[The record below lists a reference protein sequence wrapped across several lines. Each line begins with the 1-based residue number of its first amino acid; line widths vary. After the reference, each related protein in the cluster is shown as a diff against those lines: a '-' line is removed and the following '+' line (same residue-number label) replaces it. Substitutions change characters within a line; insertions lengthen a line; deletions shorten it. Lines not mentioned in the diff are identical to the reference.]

1 MTQNPPSRP
10 PSRNLPPL
18 PTTPLRS
25 STSRT
30 SLRASAAAAA
40 TPTAT
45 SFAGDGDPDSRPAYG
60 PSPLGALEPAF
71 AELAD
76 AAADLEANFM
86 HLQLMHEA
94 LARFAEGFAAFLYGM
109 SVNAF
114 CVDFG
119 NAPGAESWARYRAE
133 GMGAARTFASRGDRA
148 ATGDRG

>member
-1 MTQNPPSRP
+1 MSQNPPPRP
-10 PSRNLPPL
+10 PSRTIPPL

-40 TPTAT
+40 TTPTAD
-45 SFAGDGDPDSRPAYG
+45 GGDPDQPPAHG
-60 PSPLGALEPAF
+60 PSPLAALEPAF

-76 AAADLEANFM
+76 AAADLEANFL

-133 GMGAARTFASRGDRA
+133 GMGAGRTFCWAGM
-148 ATGDRG
+148 